1 MKKVIH
7 TNKSVSEHWVGDG
20 FPVKSLFSYHA
31 DTDKTSPF
39 LLFDY
44 AGPKEFSPSNTP
56 RGVGEHPHRGFETVT
71 IVYDGAVTHGDSV
84 GNKGTIGPGDV
95 QWMTAASG
103 IIHTEMHSD
112 EFTKRGGNFEAVQL
126 WVNLPAKHKM
136 SPPKY
141 QELLKTNIPVVQLD
155 NNAGDLRV
163 IAGEFNGQKGPAN
176 TFTPVNLWD
185 VKMNKGAS
193 GEFKVPE
200 GYTTLVAVLHGTVS
214 ISDSH
219 EIDEATLAIL
229 DKKGNT
235 FKVKAAEESKFLI
248 LNGKPIEEPVV
259 GYGPFVMNRK
269 DEIETALSDFQKGRF
284 TQSAVRH

>member
-1 MKKVIH
+1 
-7 TNKSVSEHWVGDG
+7 
-20 FPVKSLFSYHA
+20 
-31 DTDKTSPF
+31 
-39 LLFDY
+39 
-44 AGPKEFSPSNTP
+44 
-56 RGVGEHPHRGFETVT
+56 
-71 IVYDGAVTHGDSV
+71 
-84 GNKGTIGPGDV
+84 
-95 QWMTAASG
+95 
-103 IIHTEMHSD
+103 MHSD